1 VKITKRQLRKVIR
14 EYFARH
20 TVGEDYVS
28 PEEREERAAEE
39 LGWLM
44 SKVFVGDRLGVDA
57 LRKFED
63 KIKRKRPLDVIYIMY
78 NWGHENDEDVETFAE
93 RALENLGETPE
104 PGGEFSGQ
112 SELRELLYQI
122 L

>member
-1 VKITKRQLRKVIR
+1 MKVTKKQLRRIIR

-20 TVGEDYVS
+20 TVEDYVS
-28 PEEREERAAEE
+28 PEEHEQRATEE
-39 LGWLM
+39 LDWLM
-44 SKVFVGDRLGVDA
+44 SKVFVGDRLDVDT
-57 LRKFED
+57 LREFEA

-78 NWGHENDEDVETFAE
+78 NWGYENDEDVETFAE

-104 PGGEFSGQ
+104 PGGEVSGQ